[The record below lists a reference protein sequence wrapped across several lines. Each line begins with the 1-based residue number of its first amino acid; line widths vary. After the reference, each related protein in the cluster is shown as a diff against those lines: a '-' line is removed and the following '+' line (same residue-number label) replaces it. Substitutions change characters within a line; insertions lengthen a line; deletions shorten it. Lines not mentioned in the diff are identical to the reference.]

1 MLIGNDMRTTGWISL
16 TMMVIGSA
24 LLAGC
29 TPEAVDD
36 ADFLEEVRS
45 NTSAV
50 VSSPEQGLIDPDVTS
65 PPVIELST
73 DEFDMGM
80 IAADKLTFKDMP
92 ISNPGGTDLV
102 ITNITTSCPCTQG
115 KMVETTIPAGGEGI
129 LRIQLDPYRIPKFY
143 SKKRLTIMSND
154 PKNPQVFLFVTAR
167 VEGEIKLPEKEITFD
182 AVEAGDSAEKS
193 IRLVQT
199 MEKPTEIQSAKLNN
213 APDFMTLEVVAVPE
227 DKRTEANI
235 PEWEVIA
242 RISEESKIG
251 RYNAIAAVTVMS
263 GRRQLINVPV
273 RLTVLGDYAFAPA
286 EITVRNLDPGDLRK
300 SVTTLTAKVPLE
312 VLGVKSENSALK
324 VTYEKGTEPNSYTF
338 DLVAPQRPD
347 KRLQKDN
354 WEITMLVD
362 GKEVVEV
369 LDVVAL
375 ISRQKTSNN

>member
-1 MLIGNDMRTTGWISL
+1 
-16 TMMVIGSA
+16 MMVIGSA

-73 DEFDMGM
+73 DEFDMGI